1 MADNTDRANL
11 TDAPNALPDAA
22 VEAGARALCKTHGRN
37 PDWPIGIDKHG
48 YHQEPYVKTASSWE
62 WFHKADAKAVL
73 DAAIPERERE
83 IERLRAEHGA
93 MMECVI
99 KVKARVAEL
108 EAALRRILEAA
119 VANLPDQP
127 PVTRKAKTH
136 IDEGDHAHPRRD

>member
-1 MADNTDRANL
+1 MPTPAEI
-11 TDAPNALPDAA
+11 
-22 VEAGARALCKTHGRN
+22 EAT
-37 PDWPIGIDKHG
+37 
-48 YHQEPYVKTASSWE
+48 
-62 WFHKADAKAVL
+62 AKAAYRELTGTSLEITDEHFQWYDEGKDNPQSCVHYSNVGKAYRIAQ
-73 DAAIPERERE
+73 AAIPERERE